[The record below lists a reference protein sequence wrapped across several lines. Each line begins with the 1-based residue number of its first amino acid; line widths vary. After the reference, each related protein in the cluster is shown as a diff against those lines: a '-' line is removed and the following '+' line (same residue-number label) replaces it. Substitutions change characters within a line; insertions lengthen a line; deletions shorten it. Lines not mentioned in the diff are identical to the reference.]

1 MGNFSHFSYP
11 YFIKPLFFNIKMH
24 FIENLKNIEIKGNF
38 GNFGNFSIFSIP
50 DKGLRHFQKGNPKV
64 TFGNFW

>member
-1 MGNFSHFSYP
+1 
-11 YFIKPLFFNIKMH
+11 MH
-24 FIENLKNIEIKGNF
+24 FIENLKNNQIKGNF

-64 TFGNFW
+64 TFGNFWAKKVTAIDL